1 MHTRSSCPPEGHSL
15 GFVQIAGDWELSR
28 NVKLYVERDGGIWPS
43 ALAQFTMLS
52 EYEKQRLRNIETNA
66 QALEA
71 LGIGALIPERKKASQ
86 QPRQNKKRDREPAQ
100 PVRESRR
107 ARALPVPMY
116 TPGQD
121 EIIAAENRKSEIE
134 QGTRMPDGLWSGE
147 RFGEVDGVA
156 VGTVFGKGDY
166 QRLGRQEMVTSGFH
180 QPFVNPEWCAPG
192 IGCYSIIFNN
202 DNGSSMDDGDRIV
215 YAGSG
220 GRRRGQN
227 RTAPQSFD
235 QDWDNVTN
243 AALRLNFETQQP
255 VRLVRGPKLLS
266 RHGTAESGGGYR
278 YDGLY
283 SVASAELVRS
293 ASGLRTAMFELRRI
307 L

>member
-1 MHTRSSCPPEGHSL
+1 
-15 GFVQIAGDWELSR
+15 
-28 NVKLYVERDGGIWPS
+28 
-43 ALAQFTMLS
+43 
-52 EYEKQRLRNIETNA
+52 
-66 QALEA
+66 
-71 LGIGALIPERKKASQ
+71 
-86 QPRQNKKRDREPAQ
+86 
-100 PVRESRR
+100 
-107 ARALPVPMY
+107 
-116 TPGQD
+116 
-121 EIIAAENRKSEIE
+121 
-134 QGTRMPDGLWSGE
+134 
-147 RFGEVDGVA
+147 
-156 VGTVFGKGDY
+156 
-166 QRLGRQEMVTSGFH
+166 
-180 QPFVNPEWCAPG
+180 
-192 IGCYSIIFNN
+192 
-202 DNGSSMDDGDRIV
+202 MDDGDRIV

-266 RHGTAESGGGYR
+266 CHGTAESGGGYR